1 MFLDGGRLCL
11 PEEENPLTPAEET
24 LFSQMLDMLACGK
37 EEKDVTALANRRLAA
52 LASEGQLTLP
62 LIVGEETN
70 SGIRKL
76 ELPTFDSYENMA
88 LRLAG
93 MMGHPFCEEYLGW
106 TDGNKGMRDQRK
118 RILGQFTEM
127 EEKRMERVRQADG
140 QVQPPALENPMR
152 TG

>member
-1 MFLDGGRLCL
+1 MADFLAYVCIKSCR
-11 PEEENPLTPAEET
+11 T
-24 LFSQMLDMLACGK
+24 
-37 EEKDVTALANRRLAA
+37 EKRRLKTGHETDVLRPQTPLHAA

-62 LIVGEETN
+62 LIVGAETI

-106 TDGNKGMRDQRK
+106 TDGNNGMCGQRE

-127 EEKRMERVRQADG
+127 EKKRMERVRQAEG
-140 QVQPPALENPMR
+140 QVQPPA
-152 TG
+152 

>member
-11 PEEENPLTPAEET
+11 PDEENPLTPAEET

-88 LRLAG
+88 FRLAG